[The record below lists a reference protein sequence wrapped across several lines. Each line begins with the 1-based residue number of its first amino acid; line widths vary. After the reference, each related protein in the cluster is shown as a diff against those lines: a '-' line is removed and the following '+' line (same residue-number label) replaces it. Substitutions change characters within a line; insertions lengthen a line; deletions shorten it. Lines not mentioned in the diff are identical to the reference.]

1 MEKTVVKTVAVEKT
15 HPYKIGQAYMF
26 VTVTRYYTGI
36 LKWVGDKELVISN
49 AAWIAHTDRYNKALV
64 TGELRSVE
72 PIPGDVILG
81 RGAIVE
87 VAEWSHDLPSA
98 VK

>member
-1 MEKTVVKTVAVEKT
+1 MKKKVVKKVVEKT
-15 HPYKIGQAYMF
+15 HPYKLGQAYMF
-26 VTVTRYYTGI
+26 VTVTRYYTGV
-36 LKWVGDKELVISN
+36 LKWVGDKELVISD
-49 AAWIAHTDRYNKALV
+49 AAWVAHTDRYNKALAK
-64 TGELRSVE
+64 GELRSVE

-87 VAEWSHDLPSA
+87 VAEWNHALPSA

>member
-1 MEKTVVKTVAVEKT
+1 MEND
-15 HPYKIGQAYMF
+15 HPYKIGQAYMV
-26 VTVTRYYTGI
+26 VTVTRYYTGV

-72 PIPGDVILG
+72 PIPGDVIIG

-87 VAEWSHDLPSA
+87 VAEWKHSLPSD